1 MEAGT
6 GFVPDQFSTISRSP
20 RQIWQHRQP
29 GQDIFVGNSDI
40 ASATVAGVKVL
51 RLRVMPGDEPTH
63 HKERAGE
70 LKWPTSYAL
79 SPQALASIDWQPE
92 ASELC
97 EIVSGFSWQQ
107 SMEARYDFSFDLADA
122 IKCLGLGE
130 RYSDLDLRGA
140 RHTLCSTDNPSH
152 DESADALYKAIPF
165 AIFLDCSLADTSSTV
180 TSKATAKENTS
191 SNARGFALLL
201 DSPAPQ
207 IWDLDK
213 ELDGKVRIE
222 LFSRRGFTLY
232 AFAPATLP
240 DLVKAYTELTGRVSQ
255 PPRWSL
261 GHQQSRWSYPDQ
273 DTALELARQ
282 FRERQIPCDTIVLD
296 IDYMDDYRVF
306 TSSDERF
313 PDFKGMVDALAKDH
327 FRVVTAVDP
336 GIKVDDKYLAYTD
349 GLKQDVFCKTA
360 DGEVFVDRVWPGKA
374 VFPDFMRTDVR
385 DWWAQKLEF
394 YTSNGI
400 AGIWNDMNE
409 PAYFDTPGVKV
420 ETFEELPEPQSQ
432 LFTQNDNGEI
442 VGHYEVRNLY
452 GSGMAQAT
460 HQALT
465 KNRPNERPFILTR
478 SAYAGI
484 QRYSA
489 VWLGDN
495 KSWWE
500 HLRLCL
506 PMLVNI
512 GLSGVPFAGVDI
524 GGFGDT
530 CDPEM
535 LIRWYEIGIFFP
547 FFRNH
552 CWLKGRAQEPFA
564 YSAPV
569 EQKVKRL
576 IEIRYQLLPYIIDL
590 FRQSATTGAPL
601 MRPLSWSYGSDKTAL
616 QVFDQFMFG
625 DDIMVAPVLHR
636 AQSHRNVYL
645 PEGNWYRFDDDQVL
659 SGGQWHYLSM
669 PLGCCP
675 AFVRQ
680 GSILALAQ
688 GMQSTDDYSQAD
700 ITFKVYGDRATG
712 KFYQDDGIS
721 FDWQEGKYFACN
733 LEYDQGNLR
742 ATVTHNGLK
751 LPERKYFVSYNS
763 DRTDFIL
770 Q

>member
-29 GQDIFVGNSDI
+29 GKDIFVGNVDV
-40 ASATVAGVKVL
+40 ATAVVAGVRVL
-51 RLRVMPGDEPTH
+51 RLRVMPDDLPTD
-63 HKERAGE
+63 HKERAD
-70 LKWPTSYAL
+70 LLNWPSSYAL
-79 SPQALASIDWQPE
+79 SAQALASIKWQPE
-92 ASELC
+92 GL
-97 EIVSGFSWQQ
+97 EICDVVPGFSWQK
-107 SMEARYDFSFDLADA
+107 SEDARYDFKFDLAAD

-152 DESADALYKAIPF
+152 DEGADALYKAIPF
-165 AIFLDCSLADTSSTV
+165 AIFMECASASLTKGAAQSV
-180 TSKATAKENTS
+180 AK
-191 SNARGFALLL
+191 GFALLL

-207 IWDLDK
+207 VWDLDK
-213 ELDGKVRIE
+213 ELDGKARIE
-222 LFSRRGFTLY
+222 LFSRRGFILY
-232 AFAPATLP
+232 AFTSAVLP
-240 DLVKAYTELTGRVSQ
+240 DLVRAYTELTGRVSQ

-282 FRERQIPCDTIVLD
+282 FRERKIPCDTIVLD

-313 PDFKGMVDALAKDH
+313 PDFNRMVAELARDH

-336 GIKVDDKYLAYTD
+336 GIKVDDNYLAYTD

-374 VFPDFMRTDVR
+374 VFPDFMRADVR
-385 DWWAQKLEF
+385 DWWAQKLDF

-420 ETFEELPEPQSQ
+420 DTFDELPEPQSQ
-432 LFTQNDNGEI
+432 LFMQNDNGEI

-465 KNRPNERPFILTR
+465 KTRPSERPFILTR

-500 HLRLCL
+500 HLRLSL

-564 YSAPV
+564 YSEPV

-590 FRQSATTGAPL
+590 FRQSAVDGAPL
-601 MRPLSWSYGSDKTAL
+601 MRPLAWSYGSDKTAL
-616 QVFDQFMFG
+616 SVFDQFMFG
-625 DDIMVAPVLHR
+625 DDILVAPVLNR

-645 PEGNWYRFDDDQVL
+645 PEGNWYRFDSDEVL
-659 SGGQWHYLSM
+659 VGGQWHYLSM
-669 PLGCCP
+669 PLGVCP
-675 AFVRQ
+675 AFVRE
-680 GSILALAQ
+680 GSILALCD
-688 GMQSTDDYSQAD
+688 GMQSTDDYAQAD
-700 ITFKVYGDRATG
+700 ITFKVYGVRAYG
-712 KFYQDDGIS
+712 SFYQDDGIS
-721 FDWQEGKYFACN
+721 FDWQDGKYFACN
-733 LEYDQGNLR
+733 LAFEQGKLT
-742 ATVTHNGLK
+742 ASDIHSGLELK
-751 LPERKYFVSYNS
+751 ERKYFVSYRNS
-763 DRTDFIL
+763 KTDFVVC
-770 Q
+770 